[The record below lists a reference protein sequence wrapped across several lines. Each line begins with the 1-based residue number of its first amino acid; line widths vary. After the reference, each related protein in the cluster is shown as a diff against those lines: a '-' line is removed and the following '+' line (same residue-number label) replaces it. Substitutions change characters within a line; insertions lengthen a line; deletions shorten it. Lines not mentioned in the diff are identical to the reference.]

1 MIKYDRIDESEEIDV
16 NKAMVH
22 VSALS
27 YLSSLGLF
35 RNKF

>member
-16 NKAMVH
+16 NKAMVY

-27 YLSSLGLF
+27 YLSSLVLF
-35 RNKF
+35 CNKF